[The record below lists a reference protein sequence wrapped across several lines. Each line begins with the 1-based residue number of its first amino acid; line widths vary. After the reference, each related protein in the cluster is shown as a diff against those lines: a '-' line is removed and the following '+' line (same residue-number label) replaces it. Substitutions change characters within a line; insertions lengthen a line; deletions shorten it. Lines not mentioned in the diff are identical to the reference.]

1 MKAQCWREASMKR
14 KPFCQDQKVGRV
26 RIRARQK
33 AKPMW
38 VPLERTSEGVR
49 ESENILGESGQNSD
63 QR

>member
-1 MKAQCWREASMKR
+1 MKR

-38 VPLERTSEGVR
+38 VPLERIVRVSE
-49 ESENILGESGQNSD
+49 SQKIS
-63 QR
+63 